1 MIVECARQLLPV
13 ARVTPVPFDA
23 APRGIGVSISAPSMR
38 SRTVQSLAM
47 ALHKLTTNAVK
58 YGTPKQAESHGDT
71 RPCQKVA
78 GPGFTSLEGKRCG
91 DATFGYQAPRQRA
104 RKGIVRWPRS
114 FEQNF
119 RVAKWIV
126 GRG

>member
-78 GPGFTSLEGKRCG
+78 GPAS
-91 DATFGYQAPRQRA
+91 PRWKESGVEMPPLGTKPQGSA
-104 RKGIVRWPRS
+104 
-114 FEQNF
+114 Q
-119 RVAKWIV
+119 
-126 GRG
+126 GREL

>member
-23 APRGIGVSISAPSMR
+23 APRGIGVSIPAPSMR

-58 YGTPKQAESHGDT
+58 YGTPKQAESHPTVQWRYETLPESG
-71 RPCQKVA
+71 RPRLHLVGRKAVW
-78 GPGFTSLEGKRCG
+78 RCHLWVPSPK
-91 DATFGYQAPRQRA
+91 AA
-104 RKGIVRWPRS
+104 RKEGNCEMAPVL
-114 FEQNF
+114 
-119 RVAKWIV
+119 
-126 GRG
+126 